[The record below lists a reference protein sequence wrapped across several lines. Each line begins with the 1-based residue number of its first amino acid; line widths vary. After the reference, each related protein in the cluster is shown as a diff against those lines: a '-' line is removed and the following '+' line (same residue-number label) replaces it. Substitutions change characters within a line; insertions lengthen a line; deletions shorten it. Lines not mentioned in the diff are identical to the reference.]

1 MLQGEPEV
9 NADQLDNV
17 PENNVAAENDA
28 TAESSEN
35 EATADHQCNDK
46 EQMICQVSHLYH
58 CS

>member
-17 PENNVAAENDA
+17 LENNVAAENA
-28 TAESSEN
+28 AAAESSEN

-46 EQMICQVSHLYH
+46 EQMISQVSHL
-58 CS
+58 